1 LLSVAV
7 VEHHVT
13 NLPCTLRDTVAAV
26 VEHQVELPHRTVVVA
41 DMVTGVQVAA
51 RTVSVLL
58 VKETL
63 EQ

>member
-1 LLSVAV
+1 MLSVAV

-13 NLPCTLRDTVAAV
+13 NLPCMLRDTAAAV
-26 VEHQVELPHRTVVVA
+26 VERQVELPHRTVVVA
-41 DMVTGVQVAA
+41 AMVTGVQVAE

-63 EQ
+63 ER